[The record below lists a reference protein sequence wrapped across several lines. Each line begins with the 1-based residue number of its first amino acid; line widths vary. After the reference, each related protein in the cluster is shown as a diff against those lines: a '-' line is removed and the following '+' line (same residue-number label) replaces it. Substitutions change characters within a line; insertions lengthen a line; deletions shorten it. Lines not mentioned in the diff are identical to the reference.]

1 MYNDHPAITSL
12 TIDCHIL
19 PITTNVVIRDSTYQL
34 GITAEYDKLLQEI
47 TKEKH

>member
-12 TIDCHIL
+12 TVDGHIL
-19 PITTNVVIRDSTYQL
+19 PITANVVIRDSTHKL
-34 GITAEYDKLLQEI
+34 GITAEYDKLLREI